1 METVKVTAL
10 RRTLVSASCY
20 QQEHVGSTTL
30 LQQNPPVLNLRCQ
43 LTHIVLYNGH
53 KTTVVIVAVA
63 AAASTLCLKK
73 SSHFLTVCNFVRS

>member
-1 METVKVTAL
+1 M
-10 RRTLVSASCY
+10 SASCY

-43 LTHIVLYNGH
+43 LTQVVLYNGC
-53 KTTVVIVAVA
+53 KTIVVIVAVA
-63 AAASTLCLKK
+63 AAVAAAASTVCLKK